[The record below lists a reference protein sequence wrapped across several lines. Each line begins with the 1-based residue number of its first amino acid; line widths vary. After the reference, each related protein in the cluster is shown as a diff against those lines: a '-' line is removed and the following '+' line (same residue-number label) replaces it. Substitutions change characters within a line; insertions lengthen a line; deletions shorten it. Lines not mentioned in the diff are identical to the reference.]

1 MSLLKSAGN
10 IYFAYQFLT
19 KLTTPFDKT
28 DAYRLGIIDEKGKVL
43 KKRSKL
49 KSQEEKDAYTIT
61 DTMIFN
67 LKKLLGKVPGG
78 RTRFATFAAA
88 LFLLKE
94 DLEYRHYHDRSFLQ
108 EEFFK
113 FMKTDEQ
120 GINMIRDQITLRE
133 DYLIEIHKEEI
144 GLTAGSGAIASIGI
158 GPDGEPP
165 GITAAQKKK
174 KKRKRFAGAE
184 VFEVNTDIFMKARWG
199 KKKYARYEYYVG
211 NDEIGE
217 EIRQYGR
224 ANPSKPIVIQDN
236 STGAMLYLRYG
247 RNA

>member
-28 DAYRLGIIDEKGKVL
+28 DAFRLGIIDEKGKVL

-49 KSQEEKDAYTIT
+49 KSQEEKEAYTIT

-94 DLEYRHYHDRSFLQ
+94 DLTYRHYQDQSFLQ

-113 FMKTDEQ
+113 FMKTDEKDVQ
-120 GINMIRDQITLRE
+120 LVREQITLRE
-133 DYLIEIHKEEI
+133 KYLDE
-144 GLTAGSGAIASIGI
+144 LDAGSGNIASIGV

-174 KKRKRFAGAE
+174 KREKFAGAE
-184 VFEVNTDIFMKARWG
+184 VFTVDPDIFMKARFG
-199 KKKYARYEYYVG
+199 KKKYAKYENYVG
-211 NDEIGE
+211 NDEMGQ
-217 EIRQYGR
+217 EIRAYGR
-224 ANPSKPIVIQDN
+224 ANPSKPIIIKD
-236 STGAMLYLRYG
+236 SLTGAMLYLKYG
-247 RNA
+247 KDNARVQNFY

>member
-1 MSLLKSAGN
+1 MSLLKSAGH

-19 KLTTPFDKT
+19 KLTTPFEKT
-28 DAYRLGIIDEKGKVL
+28 EAYKLGIIDKNGKVL
-43 KKRSKL
+43 KKRSTL

-78 RTRFATFAAA
+78 RSRFATFAAA

-94 DLEYRHYHDRSFLQ
+94 DLTYRHYQDQSFLQ

-113 FMKTDEQ
+113 FMKTDEKDVQ
-120 GINMIRDQITLRE
+120 LVREQITLRE
-133 DYLIEIHKEEI
+133 KYLDE
-144 GLTAGSGAIASIGI
+144 LDAGSGNIASIGI

-174 KKRKRFAGAE
+174 KREKFAGAE
-184 VFEVNTDIFMKARWG
+184 VFTVDPNVFMKARFG
-199 KKKYARYEYYVG
+199 KKKYAKYENYVG
-211 NDEIGE
+211 NDEIGQ

-224 ANPSKPIVIQDN
+224 ANPSKPIIIKD
-236 STGAMLYLRYG
+236 SLTGAMLYLKYG
-247 RNA
+247 KDNARIQNFY

>member
-19 KLTTPFDKT
+19 KLTTPFNKT
-28 DAYRLGIIDEKGKVL
+28 EAYKLGIIDDKGKVL
-43 KKRSKL
+43 KRRSTL
-49 KSQEEKDAYTIT
+49 KTQAEKDAYTIS
-61 DTMIFN
+61 DTLVFN

-78 RTRFATFAAA
+78 KSKFATFAAA

-94 DLEYRHYHDRSFLQ
+94 DLTYRHYKDQSFLQ

-113 FMKTDEQ
+113 FMKTEETDVQ
-120 GINMIRDQITLRE
+120 MIREQITLRE
-133 DYLIEIHKEEI
+133 KYLEE
-144 GLTAGSGAIASIGI
+144 LDAGSGNIASIGI

-174 KKRKRFAGAE
+174 KREKFAGAE
-184 VFEVNTDIFMKARWG
+184 VFTVDPNVFMKARFG
-199 KKKYARYEYYVG
+199 KKKYAKYENYVG
-211 NDEIGE
+211 TDEVGE

-224 ANPSKPIVIQDN
+224 ANPSKPIIIKD
-236 STGAMLYLRYG
+236 SLTGAMLYLKYG
-247 RNA
+247 KDNARVQNFY

>member
-19 KLTTPFDKT
+19 KLTTPFEKT
-28 DAYRLGIIDEKGKVL
+28 EAYKLGIIDKNGKVL
-43 KKRSKL
+43 KKRSTL

-88 LFLLKE
+88 LFWLKE
-94 DLEYRHYHDRSFLQ
+94 DLTYRHYQDQRFLQ

-113 FMKTDEQ
+113 FMKTDEKNVQ
-120 GINMIRDQITLRE
+120 LVKEQITLRE
-133 DYLIEIHKEEI
+133 KYLDE
-144 GLTAGSGAIASIGI
+144 LDAGSGNIASIGI

-174 KKRKRFAGAE
+174 KREKFAGAE
-184 VFEVNTDIFMKARWG
+184 VFTVDPNVFMKARFG
-199 KKKYARYEYYVG
+199 KKKYAKYENYVG
-211 NDEIGE
+211 NDEIGQ

-224 ANPSKPIVIQDN
+224 ANPSKPIIIKD
-236 STGAMLYLRYG
+236 SLTGAMLYLKYG
-247 RNA
+247 KDNARIQNFY

>member
-49 KSQEEKDAYTIT
+49 KSQEEKEAYTIT

-67 LKKLLGKVPGG
+67 LKKLLAKVPGG

-94 DLEYRHYHDRSFLQ
+94 DLTYRHYQDQSFLQ

-113 FMKTDEQ
+113 FMKTDEKDVQ
-120 GINMIRDQITLRE
+120 LVREQITLRE
-133 DYLIEIHKEEI
+133 KYLDE
-144 GLTAGSGAIASIGI
+144 LDAGSGNIASIGV

-174 KKRKRFAGAE
+174 KREKFAGAE
-184 VFEVNTDIFMKARWG
+184 VFTVDPNVFMKARFG
-199 KKKYARYEYYVG
+199 KKKYAKYENYVG
-211 NDEIGE
+211 NDEVGE

-224 ANPSKPIVIQDN
+224 ANPSKPIIIKD
-236 STGAMLYLRYG
+236 SLTGAMLYLKYG
-247 RNA
+247 KDNARVQNFY

>member
-19 KLTTPFDKT
+19 KLTTPFEKT
-28 DAYRLGIIDEKGKVL
+28 EAYKLGIIDKNGKVL
-43 KKRSKL
+43 KKRSTL

-94 DLEYRHYHDRSFLQ
+94 DLTYRHYQDQSFLQ

-113 FMKTDEQ
+113 FMKTDEKNVQ
-120 GINMIRDQITLRE
+120 LVKEQITLRE
-133 DYLIEIHKEEI
+133 KYLDE
-144 GLTAGSGAIASIGI
+144 LDAGSGNIASIGI

-174 KKRKRFAGAE
+174 KREKFAGAE
-184 VFEVNTDIFMKARWG
+184 VFTVDPNVFMKARFG
-199 KKKYARYEYYVG
+199 KKKYAKYENYVG
-211 NDEIGE
+211 NDEIGQ

-224 ANPSKPIVIQDN
+224 ANPSKPIIIKD
-236 STGAMLYLRYG
+236 SLTGAMLYLKYG
-247 RNA
+247 KDNARIQNFY

>member
-28 DAYRLGIIDEKGKVL
+28 DAFRLGIIDEKGKVL

-94 DLEYRHYHDRSFLQ
+94 DLTYRHYQDQSFLQ

-113 FMKTDEQ
+113 FMKTDEKDVQ
-120 GINMIRDQITLRE
+120 LVREQITLWE
-133 DYLIEIHKEEI
+133 NYLEE
-144 GLTAGSGAIASIGI
+144 LDAGSGNIASIGV

-174 KKRKRFAGAE
+174 KREKFAGAE
-184 VFEVNTDIFMKARWG
+184 VFTVDPNVFMKARFG
-199 KKKYARYEYYVG
+199 KKKYAKYENYVG
-211 NDEIGE
+211 NDEVGE

-224 ANPSKPIVIQDN
+224 ANPSKPIIIKD
-236 STGAMLYLRYG
+236 SLTGAMLYLKYG
-247 RNA
+247 KDNARVQNFY

>member
-19 KLTTPFDKT
+19 KLTTPFEKT
-28 DAYRLGIIDEKGKVL
+28 EAYKLGIIDEKGKVL

-49 KSQEEKDAYTIT
+49 KSQEERDAYTIT

-78 RTRFATFAAA
+78 KTRFATFAAA

-94 DLEYRHYHDRSFLQ
+94 DLTYRHYQDQSFLQ

-113 FMKTDEQ
+113 FMKTDEKNVQ
-120 GINMIRDQITLRE
+120 MVREQITLRE
-133 DYLIEIHKEEI
+133 KYLEE
-144 GLTAGSGAIASIGI
+144 LDAGSGNIASIGV

-174 KKRKRFAGAE
+174 KREKFAGAE
-184 VFEVNTDIFMKARWG
+184 VFTVDPNVFMKARFG
-199 KKKYARYEYYVG
+199 KKKYAKYENYVG
-211 NDEIGE
+211 NDEVGE

-224 ANPSKPIVIQDN
+224 ANPSKPIIIKD
-236 STGAMLYLRYG
+236 SLTGAMLYLKYG
-247 RNA
+247 KDNARIQNFY

>member
-19 KLTTPFDKT
+19 KLTTPFNKT
-28 DAYRLGIIDEKGKVL
+28 EAYKLGIIDDKGKVL
-43 KKRSKL
+43 KRRSTL
-49 KSQEEKDAYTIT
+49 KTQAEKDAYTIS
-61 DTMIFN
+61 DTLVFN

-78 RTRFATFAAA
+78 KSKFATFAAA

-94 DLEYRHYHDRSFLQ
+94 DLTYRHYQDQSFLQ

-113 FMKTDEQ
+113 FMKTDETDVQ
-120 GINMIRDQITLRE
+120 MIREQITLRE
-133 DYLIEIHKEEI
+133 KYLEE
-144 GLTAGSGAIASIGI
+144 LDAGSGNIASIGI

-174 KKRKRFAGAE
+174 KREKFAGAE
-184 VFEVNTDIFMKARWG
+184 VFTVDPNVFMKARFG
-199 KKKYARYEYYVG
+199 KKKYAKYENYVG
-211 NDEIGE
+211 NDEVGE

-224 ANPSKPIVIQDN
+224 ANPSKPIIIKD
-236 STGAMLYLRYG
+236 SLTGAMLYLKYG
-247 RNA
+247 KDNARVQNFY

>member
-49 KSQEEKDAYTIT
+49 KSQEEKEAYTIT

-94 DLEYRHYHDRSFLQ
+94 DLTYRHYQDQSFLQ

-113 FMKTDEQ
+113 FMKTDEKDVQ
-120 GINMIRDQITLRE
+120 LVREQITLRE
-133 DYLIEIHKEEI
+133 KYLDE
-144 GLTAGSGAIASIGI
+144 LDAGSGNIASIGV

-174 KKRKRFAGAE
+174 KREKFAGAE
-184 VFEVNTDIFMKARWG
+184 VFTVDPNVFMKARFG
-199 KKKYARYEYYVG
+199 KKKYAKYENYVG
-211 NDEIGE
+211 NDEVGE

-224 ANPSKPIVIQDN
+224 ANPSKPIIIKD
-236 STGAMLYLRYG
+236 SLTGAMLYLKYG
-247 RNA
+247 KDNARVQNFY

>member
-28 DAYRLGIIDEKGKVL
+28 DAFRLGIIDEKGKVL

-49 KSQEEKDAYTIT
+49 KSQEEKEAYTIT

-94 DLEYRHYHDRSFLQ
+94 DLTYRHYQDQSFLQ

-113 FMKTDEQ
+113 FMKTDEKDVQ
-120 GINMIRDQITLRE
+120 LVREQITLRE
-133 DYLIEIHKEEI
+133 NYLEE
-144 GLTAGSGAIASIGI
+144 LDAGSGNIASIGV

-174 KKRKRFAGAE
+174 KREKFAGAE
-184 VFEVNTDIFMKARWG
+184 VFTVDPNVFMKARFG
-199 KKKYARYEYYVG
+199 KKKYAKYENYVG
-211 NDEIGE
+211 NDEVGE

-224 ANPSKPIVIQDN
+224 ANPSKPIIIKD
-236 STGAMLYLRYG
+236 SLTGAMLYLKYG
-247 RNA
+247 KDNARVQNFY

>member
-19 KLTTPFDKT
+19 KLTTPFEKT
-28 DAYRLGIIDEKGKVL
+28 EAYKLGIIDKNGKVL
-43 KKRSKL
+43 KKRSTL

-94 DLEYRHYHDRSFLQ
+94 DLTYRHYQDQSFLQ

-113 FMKTDEQ
+113 FMKTDEKDVQ
-120 GINMIRDQITLRE
+120 LVREQITLRE
-133 DYLIEIHKEEI
+133 KYLDE
-144 GLTAGSGAIASIGI
+144 LDAGSGNIASIGV

-174 KKRKRFAGAE
+174 KREKFAGAE
-184 VFEVNTDIFMKARWG
+184 VFTVDPDIFMKARFG
-199 KKKYARYEYYVG
+199 KKKYAKYENYVG
-211 NDEIGE
+211 NDEMGQ
-217 EIRQYGR
+217 EIRAYGR
-224 ANPSKPIVIQDN
+224 ANPSKPIIIKD
-236 STGAMLYLRYG
+236 SLTGAMLYLKYG
-247 RNA
+247 KDNARIQNFY

>member
-28 DAYRLGIIDEKGKVL
+28 DAFRLGIIDEKGKVL

-94 DLEYRHYHDRSFLQ
+94 DLTYRHYQDQSFLQ

-113 FMKTDEQ
+113 FMKTDEKDVQ
-120 GINMIRDQITLRE
+120 LVREQITLRE
-133 DYLIEIHKEEI
+133 KYLDE
-144 GLTAGSGAIASIGI
+144 LDAGSGNIASIGV

-174 KKRKRFAGAE
+174 KREKFAGAE
-184 VFEVNTDIFMKARWG
+184 VFTVDPNVFMKARFG
-199 KKKYARYEYYVG
+199 KKKYAKYENYVG
-211 NDEIGE
+211 NDEVGE

-224 ANPSKPIVIQDN
+224 ANPSKPIIIKD
-236 STGAMLYLRYG
+236 SLTGAMLYLKYG
-247 RNA
+247 KDNARVQNFY

>member
-94 DLEYRHYHDRSFLQ
+94 DLTYRHYQDQSFLQ

-113 FMKTDEQ
+113 FMKTDEKDVQ
-120 GINMIRDQITLRE
+120 LVREQITLRE
-133 DYLIEIHKEEI
+133 KYLEE
-144 GLTAGSGAIASIGI
+144 LDAGSGNIASIGV

-174 KKRKRFAGAE
+174 KREKFAGAE
-184 VFEVNTDIFMKARWG
+184 VFTVDPNVFMKARFG
-199 KKKYARYEYYVG
+199 KKKYAKYENYVG
-211 NDEIGE
+211 NDEVGE

-224 ANPSKPIVIQDN
+224 ANPSKPIIIKD
-236 STGAMLYLRYG
+236 SLTGAMLYLKYG
-247 RNA
+247 KDNARVQNFY

>member
-49 KSQEEKDAYTIT
+49 KSQEEKEAYTIT

-67 LKKLLGKVPGG
+67 LKKLLAKVPGG

-94 DLEYRHYHDRSFLQ
+94 DLTYRHYQDQSFLQ

-113 FMKTDEQ
+113 FMKTDEKDVQ
-120 GINMIRDQITLRE
+120 LVREQITLRE
-133 DYLIEIHKEEI
+133 KYLEE
-144 GLTAGSGAIASIGI
+144 LDAGSGNIASIGV

-174 KKRKRFAGAE
+174 KREKFAGAE
-184 VFEVNTDIFMKARWG
+184 VFTVDPNVFMKARFG
-199 KKKYARYEYYVG
+199 KKKYAKYENYVG
-211 NDEIGE
+211 NDEVGE

-224 ANPSKPIVIQDN
+224 ANPSKPIIIKD
-236 STGAMLYLRYG
+236 SLTGAMLYLKYG
-247 RNA
+247 KDNARVQNFY

>member
-28 DAYRLGIIDEKGKVL
+28 DAFRLGIIDEKGKVL

-49 KSQEEKDAYTIT
+49 KSQEEKEAYTIT

-94 DLEYRHYHDRSFLQ
+94 DLTYRHYQDQSFLQ

-113 FMKTDEQ
+113 FMKTDEKDVQ
-120 GINMIRDQITLRE
+120 LVREQITLRE
-133 DYLIEIHKEEI
+133 KYLDE
-144 GLTAGSGAIASIGI
+144 LDAGSGNIASIGV

-174 KKRKRFAGAE
+174 KREKFAGAE
-184 VFEVNTDIFMKARWG
+184 VFTVDPNVFMKARFG
-199 KKKYARYEYYVG
+199 KKKYAKYENYVG
-211 NDEIGE
+211 NDEVGE

-224 ANPSKPIVIQDN
+224 ANPSKPIIIKD
-236 STGAMLYLRYG
+236 SLTGAMLYLKYG
-247 RNA
+247 KDNARVQNFY

>member
-94 DLEYRHYHDRSFLQ
+94 DLTYRHYQDQSFLQ
-108 EEFFK
+108 EEFFR
-113 FMKTDEQ
+113 FMKTDEKDVQ
-120 GINMIRDQITLRE
+120 LVREQITLRE
-133 DYLIEIHKEEI
+133 KYLEE
-144 GLTAGSGAIASIGI
+144 LDAGSGNIASIGV

-174 KKRKRFAGAE
+174 KREKFAGAE
-184 VFEVNTDIFMKARWG
+184 VFTVDPNVFMKARFG
-199 KKKYARYEYYVG
+199 KKKYAKYENYVG
-211 NDEIGE
+211 NDEVGE

-224 ANPSKPIVIQDN
+224 ANPSKPIIIKD
-236 STGAMLYLRYG
+236 SLTGAMLYLKYG
-247 RNA
+247 KDNARVQNFY

>member
-28 DAYRLGIIDEKGKVL
+28 DAFRLGIIDEKGKVL

-94 DLEYRHYHDRSFLQ
+94 DLTYRHYQDQSFLQ

-113 FMKTDEQ
+113 FMKTDEKDVQ
-120 GINMIRDQITLRE
+120 LVREQITLRE
-133 DYLIEIHKEEI
+133 KYLEE
-144 GLTAGSGAIASIGI
+144 LDAGSGNIASIGV

-174 KKRKRFAGAE
+174 KREKFAGAE
-184 VFEVNTDIFMKARWG
+184 VFTVDPNVFMKARFG
-199 KKKYARYEYYVG
+199 KKKYAKYENYVG
-211 NDEIGE
+211 NDEVGE

-224 ANPSKPIVIQDN
+224 ANPSKPIIIKD
-236 STGAMLYLRYG
+236 SLTGAMLYLKYG
-247 RNA
+247 KDNARVQNFY

>member
-19 KLTTPFDKT
+19 KLTTPFEKT
-28 DAYRLGIIDEKGKVL
+28 EAYKLGIIDKNGKVL
-43 KKRSKL
+43 KKRSTL

-78 RTRFATFAAA
+78 RSRFATFAAA

-94 DLEYRHYHDRSFLQ
+94 DLTYRHYQDQSFLQ

-113 FMKTDEQ
+113 FMKTDEKDVQ
-120 GINMIRDQITLRE
+120 LVREQITLRE
-133 DYLIEIHKEEI
+133 KYLDE
-144 GLTAGSGAIASIGI
+144 LDAGSGNIASIGI

-174 KKRKRFAGAE
+174 KREKFAGAE
-184 VFEVNTDIFMKARWG
+184 VFTVDPNVFMKARFG
-199 KKKYARYEYYVG
+199 KKKYAKYENYVG
-211 NDEIGE
+211 NDEIGQ

-224 ANPSKPIVIQDN
+224 ANPSKPIIIKD
-236 STGAMLYLRYG
+236 SLTGAMLYLKYG
-247 RNA
+247 KDNARIQNFY

>member
-19 KLTTPFDKT
+19 KLTTPFEKT
-28 DAYRLGIIDEKGKVL
+28 EAYKLGIIDKNGKVL
-43 KKRSKL
+43 KKRSTL

-78 RTRFATFAAA
+78 RSRFATFAAA

-94 DLEYRHYHDRSFLQ
+94 DLTYRHYQDQSFLQ

-113 FMKTDEQ
+113 FMKTDEKDVQ
-120 GINMIRDQITLRE
+120 LVREQITLRE
-133 DYLIEIHKEEI
+133 KYLEE
-144 GLTAGSGAIASIGI
+144 LDAGSGNIASIGI

-174 KKRKRFAGAE
+174 KREKFAGAE
-184 VFEVNTDIFMKARWG
+184 VFTVDPNVFMKARFG
-199 KKKYARYEYYVG
+199 KKKYAKYENYVG
-211 NDEIGE
+211 TDEVGE

-224 ANPSKPIVIQDN
+224 ANPSKPIIIKD
-236 STGAMLYLRYG
+236 SLTGAMLYLKYG
-247 RNA
+247 KDNARVQNFY

>member
-78 RTRFATFAAA
+78 KTRFATFAAA

-94 DLEYRHYHDRSFLQ
+94 DLTYRHYQDQSFLQ
-108 EEFFK
+108 EEFFR
-113 FMKTDEQ
+113 FMKTDEKDVQ
-120 GINMIRDQITLRE
+120 LVREQIVLRE
-133 DYLIEIHKEEI
+133 KYLEE
-144 GLTAGSGAIASIGI
+144 LDAGSGNIASIGV

-174 KKRKRFAGAE
+174 KREKFAGAE
-184 VFEVNTDIFMKARWG
+184 VFTVDPNVFMKARFG
-199 KKKYARYEYYVG
+199 KKKYAKYENYVG
-211 NDEIGE
+211 NDEVGE

-224 ANPSKPIVIQDN
+224 ANPSKPIIIKD
-236 STGAMLYLRYG
+236 SLTGAMLYLKYG
-247 RNA
+247 KDNARVQNFY

>member
-19 KLTTPFDKT
+19 KLTTPFEKT
-28 DAYRLGIIDEKGKVL
+28 EAYKLGIIDKNGKVL
-43 KKRSKL
+43 KKRSTL

-78 RTRFATFAAA
+78 RSRFATFAAA

-94 DLEYRHYHDRSFLQ
+94 DLTYRHYQDQSFLQ

-113 FMKTDEQ
+113 FMKTDEKDVQ
-120 GINMIRDQITLRE
+120 LVREQITLRE
-133 DYLIEIHKEEI
+133 KYLDE
-144 GLTAGSGAIASIGI
+144 LDAGSGNIASIGV

-174 KKRKRFAGAE
+174 KREKFAGAE
-184 VFEVNTDIFMKARWG
+184 VFTVDPDIFMKARFG
-199 KKKYARYEYYVG
+199 KKKYAKYENYVG
-211 NDEIGE
+211 NDEMGQ
-217 EIRQYGR
+217 EIRAYGR
-224 ANPSKPIVIQDN
+224 ANPSKPIIIKD
-236 STGAMLYLRYG
+236 SLTGAMLYLKYG
-247 RNA
+247 KDNARIQNFY

>member
-19 KLTTPFDKT
+19 KLTTPFNKT
-28 DAYRLGIIDEKGKVL
+28 DAFRLGIIDEKGKVL

-49 KSQEEKDAYTIT
+49 KSQEEKEAYTIT

-94 DLEYRHYHDRSFLQ
+94 DLTYRHYQDQSFLQ

-113 FMKTDEQ
+113 FMKTDEKDVQ
-120 GINMIRDQITLRE
+120 LVREQITLRE
-133 DYLIEIHKEEI
+133 KYLDE
-144 GLTAGSGAIASIGI
+144 LDAGSGNIASIGV

-174 KKRKRFAGAE
+174 KREKFAGAE
-184 VFEVNTDIFMKARWG
+184 VFTVDPNVFMKARFG
-199 KKKYARYEYYVG
+199 KKKYAKYENYVG
-211 NDEIGE
+211 DDEVGE

-224 ANPSKPIVIQDN
+224 ANPSKPIIIKD
-236 STGAMLYLRYG
+236 SLTGAMLYLKYG
-247 RNA
+247 KDNARLQNFY

>member
-94 DLEYRHYHDRSFLQ
+94 DLTYRHYQDQSFLQ

-113 FMKTDEQ
+113 FMKTDEKDVQ
-120 GINMIRDQITLRE
+120 LVREQITLRE
-133 DYLIEIHKEEI
+133 KYLEE
-144 GLTAGSGAIASIGI
+144 LDAGSGNIASIGV

-174 KKRKRFAGAE
+174 KREKFAGAE
-184 VFEVNTDIFMKARWG
+184 VFTVDPNVFMKARFG
-199 KKKYARYEYYVG
+199 KKKYAKYENYVG
-211 NDEIGE
+211 NDEVGE

-224 ANPSKPIVIQDN
+224 ANPSKPIIIKD
-236 STGAMLYLRYG
+236 SLTGAMLYLKYG
-247 RNA
+247 KDNARLQNFY

>member
-28 DAYRLGIIDEKGKVL
+28 DAFRLGIIDEKGKVL

-49 KSQEEKDAYTIT
+49 KSQEEKEAYTIT

-94 DLEYRHYHDRSFLQ
+94 DLTYRHYQDQSFLQ

-113 FMKTDEQ
+113 FMKTDEKDVQ
-120 GINMIRDQITLRE
+120 LVREQITLRE
-133 DYLIEIHKEEI
+133 KYLDE
-144 GLTAGSGAIASIGI
+144 LDAGSGNIASIGV

-174 KKRKRFAGAE
+174 KREKFAGAE
-184 VFEVNTDIFMKARWG
+184 VFTVDPDIFMKARFG
-199 KKKYARYEYYVG
+199 KKKYAKYENYVG
-211 NDEIGE
+211 NDEMGQ
-217 EIRQYGR
+217 EIRAYGR
-224 ANPSKPIVIQDN
+224 ANPSKPIIIKD
-236 STGAMLYLRYG
+236 SLTGAMLYLKYG
-247 RNA
+247 KDNARIQNFY